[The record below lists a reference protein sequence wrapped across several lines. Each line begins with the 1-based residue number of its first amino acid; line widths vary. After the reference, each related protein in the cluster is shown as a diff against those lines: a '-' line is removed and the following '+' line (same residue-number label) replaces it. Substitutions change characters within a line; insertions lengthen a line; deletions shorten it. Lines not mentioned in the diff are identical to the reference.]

1 MHKNN
6 SNDHIQDNEID
17 LMEISKILF
26 NSKKLII
33 VTTLIITLLGTTYSF
48 IQASEYKSNAL
59 IEIGNYGV
67 GEESLESAKMLIKEL
82 NIQFIHKQKL
92 GDFKL
97 ETLRYEPIE
106 KRLLNIEYISAF
118 PDKGKEFIN
127 ELVIFTKNRHSNLQN
142 IHTQKI
148 ENKLT
153 NKIEMLIDKI
163 EFSKNELLNHNTNNK
178 LIISNKIE
186 ILNNSLPSI
195 ESKIKALN
203 KVIMEDEA
211 DNLKI
216 LALIDYENLKSK
228 LVQEK
233 NQLENELKSLKGKNF
248 ENEYIESNFIFTLSQ
263 EKNALELEL
272 ELLMKD
278 KPLKTKLV
286 GEIMTVNFKP
296 NRLFLI
302 FLSLIFGLFLS
313 IIMVL
318 INNFLKAFKEE
329 LV

>member
-1 MHKNN
+1 
-6 SNDHIQDNEID
+6 
-17 LMEISKILF
+17 
-26 NSKKLII
+26 
-33 VTTLIITLLGTTYSF
+33 
-48 IQASEYKSNAL
+48 
-59 IEIGNYGV
+59 
-67 GEESLESAKMLIKEL
+67 
-82 NIQFIHKQKL
+82 
-92 GDFKL
+92 
-97 ETLRYEPIE
+97 
-106 KRLLNIEYISAF
+106 
-118 PDKGKEFIN
+118 
-127 ELVIFTKNRHSNLQN
+127 
-142 IHTQKI
+142 
-148 ENKLT
+148 
-153 NKIEMLIDKI
+153 
-163 EFSKNELLNHNTNNK
+163 
-178 LIISNKIE
+178 
-186 ILNNSLPSI
+186 
-195 ESKIKALN
+195 
-203 KVIMEDEA
+203 MEDEA

-272 ELLMKD
+272 ELLMKE

-313 IIMVL
+313 IIIVL

>member
-1 MHKNN
+1 M
-6 SNDHIQDNEID
+6 SA
-17 LMEISKILF
+17 KIF
-26 NSKKLII
+26 KLSASSS
-33 VTTLIITLLGTTYSF
+33 IITLFS
-48 IQASEYKSNAL
+48 AL
-59 IEIGNYGV
+59 ILLSI
-67 GEESLESAKMLIKEL
+67 
-82 NIQFIHKQKL
+82 L
-92 GDFKL
+92 G
-97 ETLRYEPIE
+97 
-106 KRLLNIEYISAF
+106 
-118 PDKGKEFIN
+118 
-127 ELVIFTKNRHSNLQN
+127 
-142 IHTQKI
+142 
-148 ENKLT
+148 
-153 NKIEMLIDKI
+153 
-163 EFSKNELLNHNTNNK
+163 NELLNQNTNNK

-272 ELLMKD
+272 ELLMKE

-313 IIMVL
+313 IIIVL